1 MKSMS
6 MKETWSQLVLGLCVF
21 GSYEMVGW
29 RLFIWY
35 WTKVNFFS
43 NLLIPNWGLQNFSC
57 QMCFS
62 LTTATK
68 MVAIWSFVKKAILLA
83 QVLLLRFLGK
93 DMIFFLQHGINQTL
107 KEKMLLN
114 LLRGST
120 LKQLSLMLT

>member
-1 MKSMS
+1 
-6 MKETWSQLVLGLCVF
+6 
-21 GSYEMVGW
+21 
-29 RLFIWY
+29 
-35 WTKVNFFS
+35 
-43 NLLIPNWGLQNFSC
+43 
-57 QMCFS
+57 
-62 LTTATK
+62 

-93 DMIFFLQHGINQTL
+93 DMIFSLQHGINQTL

>member
-1 MKSMS
+1 
-6 MKETWSQLVLGLCVF
+6 
-21 GSYEMVGW
+21 
-29 RLFIWY
+29 
-35 WTKVNFFS
+35 
-43 NLLIPNWGLQNFSC
+43 
-57 QMCFS
+57 
-62 LTTATK
+62 